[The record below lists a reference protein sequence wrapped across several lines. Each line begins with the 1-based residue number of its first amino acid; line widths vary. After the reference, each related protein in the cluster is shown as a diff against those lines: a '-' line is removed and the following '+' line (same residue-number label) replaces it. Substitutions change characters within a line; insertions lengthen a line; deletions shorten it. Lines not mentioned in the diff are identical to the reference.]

1 MDRKVSQHIVNHLI
15 YAIDSEGKI
24 VGVDDVLSG
33 VNCAC
38 FCPACK
44 EPLIAKNQGTKRI
57 HHFAH
62 QSGTE
67 CVHAFESML
76 HILAKE
82 KLRTAFFSKHEF
94 CIEFEYDSYC
104 SSFKECGF
112 HRCDYNYEECCNSE
126 TKRFDLKEY
135 YDSCEQEKAYD
146 DINRRSDLKI
156 FSRTNPKRT
165 PIYLEFCVTH
175 ASDSEKLHSGN
186 KIIEIE
192 LVSEED
198 IMRLIQRGIVEGN
211 YGINCRVNFYG
222 FKNEDFNNKD
232 ISNYIGFVR
241 CILYKSGKS
250 HACYEYCD
258 CKELSKSKPNSL
270 LEICAHTSKGCF
282 DINIKK
288 EYDKFKYIGYKQF
301 KIKNCVLCENYVDS
315 YNNTGK
321 LCRLYKRLQIP
332 KENLDTAKAKDCPCF
347 KFNEGEMDS
356 VLGNSLS
363 ENYTIYK

>member
-1 MDRKVSQHIVNHLI
+1 MDRRKVSQHIVNHLI

-33 VNCAC
+33 VDCAC
-38 FCPACK
+38 FCPA
-44 EPLIAKNQGTKRI
+44 
-57 HHFAH
+57 
-62 QSGTE
+62 
-67 CVHAFESML
+67 
-76 HILAKE
+76 
-82 KLRTAFFSKHEF
+82 
-94 CIEFEYDSYC
+94 
-104 SSFKECGF
+104 
-112 HRCDYNYEECCNSE
+112 
-126 TKRFDLKEY
+126 
-135 YDSCEQEKAYD
+135 
-146 DINRRSDLKI
+146 
-156 FSRTNPKRT
+156 
-165 PIYLEFCVTH
+165 
-175 ASDSEKLHSGN
+175 
-186 KIIEIE
+186 
-192 LVSEED
+192 
-198 IMRLIQRGIVEGN
+198 
-211 YGINCRVNFYG
+211 
-222 FKNEDFNNKD
+222 
-232 ISNYIGFVR
+232 
-241 CILYKSGKS
+241 
-250 HACYEYCD
+250 